1 MFGDLDLAS
10 LAFVSQKNYS
20 NVSIGNSSLLNPGHD
35 IWISGYSD
43 VLQQTHLLYP
53 GKLMGRIQSPKEGKE
68 LIYSN
73 PTRKGSSGG
82 PVLNAKGQIVGIN
95 LGGFLDPRKDIEI
108 ESGINYGIPI
118 EYFTGVDI
126 KQDQKS
132 KDLISF
138 INFGI
143 KEFINKNFKEA
154 FLRFNKI
161 IDLDPDSHVSFFYR
175 AKIKEELDDKEG
187 AINDYLNVIKIDPS
201 FPGSYNNLGLI
212 MFFMGNTDGALK
224 NYDQGL
230 KYSPEDPSL
239 LANRGYLK
247 MELGLFQDSLKDY
260 NLSLKRNPR
269 NSKCYALRGIL
280 FFYCFESYENALVDL
295 TQAIKL
301 DPKNLIN
308 YLTRIKMKDKLGD
321 SNGKADDIKQA
332 KKVLKEFPLSEP
344 ISDDVKKLIKK
355 YLED

>member
-1 MFGDLDLAS
+1 
-10 LAFVSQKNYS
+10 
-20 NVSIGNSSLLNPGHD
+20 
-35 IWISGYSD
+35 
-43 VLQQTHLLYP
+43 
-53 GKLMGRIQSPKEGKE
+53 
-68 LIYSN
+68 
-73 PTRKGSSGG
+73 
-82 PVLNAKGQIVGIN
+82 
-95 LGGFLDPRKDIEI
+95 
-108 ESGINYGIPI
+108 
-118 EYFTGVDI
+118 
-126 KQDQKS
+126 
-132 KDLISF
+132 
-138 INFGI
+138 
-143 KEFINKNFKEA
+143 
-154 FLRFNKI
+154 
-161 IDLDPDSHVSFFYR
+161 
-175 AKIKEELDDKEG
+175 
-187 AINDYLNVIKIDPS
+187 
-201 FPGSYNNLGLI
+201 

-280 FFYCFESYENALVDL
+280 FFYYFESYENALVDL

-321 SNGKADDIKQA
+321 INGKADDIKQA